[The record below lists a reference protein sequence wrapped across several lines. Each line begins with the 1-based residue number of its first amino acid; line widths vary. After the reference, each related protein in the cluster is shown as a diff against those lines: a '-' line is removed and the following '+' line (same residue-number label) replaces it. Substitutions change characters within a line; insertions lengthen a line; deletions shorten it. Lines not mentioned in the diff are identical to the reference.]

1 MGKIIYFI
9 SVLSGVRVVNFILLV
24 LIPIFA
30 GFGICAFFDKSFL
43 LHLDEREIYEK
54 KMKITAL
61 KIFALWLIIVISIIL
76 IPNKKEMYLIALTK
90 NYEIEDVSKMSK
102 KEIQSTV
109 DYIFEKMDELKNDKR
124 GFVNDK

>member
-1 MGKIIYFI
+1 MGKIIYLI

-43 LHLDEREIYEK
+43 LHVDEREIYEK

-61 KIFALWLIIVISIIL
+61 KIFVLWIIIVISTIL

-90 NYEIEDVSKMSK
+90 NYEIEDINKMSK

-109 DYIFEKMDELKNDKR
+109 DYVFEKMEELKDE
-124 GFVNDK
+124 D